1 MEAWMFIST
10 PFVRFAVNR
19 LYRQGKLDKQQRDYL
34 ILQDRQ
40 INVMITIGA
49 LVLLAA
55 YYIR

>member
-1 MEAWMFIST
+1 MFIST
-10 PFVRFAVNR
+10 PFVRFAVDR

>member
-1 MEAWMFIST
+1 MFIST

-19 LYRQGKLDKQQRDYL
+19 LYRQGKLDRRQHDYL
-34 ILQDRQ
+34 ILQDWQ

-55 YYIR
+55 YFIR

>member
-1 MEAWMFIST
+1 MFIST
-10 PFVRFAVNR
+10 PFVRFVVSR

-49 LVLLAA
+49 LVLLTA

>member
-1 MEAWMFIST
+1 MFIST
-10 PFVRFAVNR
+10 PFIRFSVNR
-19 LYRQGKLDKQQRDYL
+19 LYRQGKLDKHQRDYL